1 VHYYQFNIGDY
12 RRDTFHLT
20 LLEHGAY
27 RQLIDTYYLNEQP
40 LPTDPAVVMRTHS
53 ARTKDEKAAVLMV
66 LENFFL
72 LTADGWIHKGCEKNI
87 EKYREK
93 SAKARVSA
101 ESRWSKRNAD
111 ALQTQS
117 KGNANHKP
125 ITNNSITNKKTIG
138 ADAPGEVEAKV
149 WEDFLAI
156 RKAKRSP
163 LTSTAL
169 EAIKREANKAGWTLN
184 QAITEC
190 VARGWQGFKAEWV
203 NKANGKAEKF
213 DPFAF
218 VNKGREQNVVID
230 ITPGQ

>member
-1 VHYYQFNIGDY
+1 MHYYQFNIGDY
-12 RRDTFHLT
+12 TSHTKHLSLIEDAIYRR
-20 LLEHGAY
+20 LLD
-27 RQLIDTYYLNEQP
+27 LYYLHEQP
-40 LPTDPAVVMRTHS
+40 LDECPTVVARLINARGHEKKVAAILQEFFSPAGGGGWVSERGQQEIERYHH
-53 ARTKDEKAAVLMV
+53 KIEAASR
-66 LENFFL
+66 
-72 LTADGWIHKGCEKNI
+72 AGK
-87 EKYREK
+87 
-93 SAKARVSA
+93 VSA
-101 ESRWSKRNAD
+101 QRRSNERSTVVQPTN
-111 ALQTQS
+111 
-117 KGNANHKP
+117 NHKP
-125 ITNNSITNKKTIG
+125 LTNKQIKTIG
-138 ADAPGEVEAKV
+138 ADAPCEVEAKV

-203 NKANGKAEKF
+203 NKAQGKPEKF

-218 VNKGREQNVVID
+218 VNKGREQHVVID